1 VISPA
6 PESTALSQALR
17 FWYQPYL
24 TLFRLDNM
32 WEFFAP
38 NIGGASQL
46 RYNIEDDAGESQSFV
61 PTEGLSWFHP
71 SYFWIRSWSEAVTTN
86 FGLYGASGAAALCRK
101 HAALHPIS
109 ITLLEYH
116 EAKIYASGSL
126 ERREPHGPR
135 VFRCEGF
142 ATLQMHNP
150 VTLARC
156 GRTAFTAIDRAWSRF
171 WFQNSATSPL
181 ELARIGIGGA
191 LLVNYSLAAPYLF
204 DFWSD
209 SGWIPREIPL
219 KEVADSWA
227 YSVLFCFTAP
237 WHWIAFHSL
246 FLQCCFAFMVDG
258 GMANVVGQ
266 VDRSGRPDFL
276 RLSQPRDFLR
286 RRPDSCESAVYPV
299 SCADRKSVE
308 PRPGTRRPRGQ
319 AAKPRRRAAPYR
331 SPWACACT
339 RLMQIQMA
347 VVFFYSGASKL
358 KGDDGWNGDAIWLV
372 FTSEEYHN
380 GPFVDFLASHYWLVN
395 AATYGTV
402 LIEIAFPFLIWQRAT
417 RPYLLAAAVLL
428 HLQFAALMGLFYF
441 AFVMIAGHMSFV
453 RPEWLKRLGA
463 AWKRMMGDLTMIYDG
478 NCGFCVRSMAWLLA
492 FDGLRQI
499 AIRNF
504 GTDPSPIVN
513 DAQLEKAL
521 YTVRPGGPPLSG
533 FEAYRYA
540 VLRVPGLWWL
550 IPLFY
555 LPLFSRLLGRP
566 IYDWVA
572 ANRGRLSSK

>member
-61 PTEGLSWFHP
+61 PTEGLIWFHP

-246 FLQCCFAFMVDG
+246 FLQCCFAFMVG
-258 GMANVVGQ
+258 WRTSWVKWIVLVGQ
-266 VDRSGRPDFL
+266 ISYDYRNLAISYGVDRILASLLFILCLAPIGKA
-276 RLSQPRDFLR
+276 LSLDRVR
-286 RRPDSCESAVYPV
+286 AV
-299 SCADRKSVE
+299 R
-308 PRPGTRRPRGQ
+308 
-319 AAKPRRRAAPYR
+319 AAK
-331 SPWACACT
+331 
-339 RLMQIQMA
+339 QQ
-347 VVFFYSGASKL
+347 
-358 KGDDGWNGDAIWLV
+358 N
-372 FTSEEYHN
+372 
-380 GPFVDFLASHYWLVN
+380 
-395 AATYGTV
+395 
-402 LIEIAFPFLIWQRAT
+402 
-417 RPYLLAAAVLL
+417 LAAA
-428 HLQFAALMGLFYF
+428 
-441 AFVMIAGHMSFV
+441 
-453 RPEWLKRLGA
+453 
-463 AWKRMMGDLTMIYDG
+463 
-478 NCGFCVRSMAWLLA
+478 
-492 FDGLRQI
+492 
-499 AIRNF
+499 
-504 GTDPSPIVN
+504 
-513 DAQLEKAL
+513 
-521 YTVRPGGPPLSG
+521 PPLI
-533 FEAYRYA
+533 A
-540 VLRVPGLWWL
+540 V
-550 IPLFY
+550 
-555 LPLFSRLLGRP
+555 
-566 IYDWVA
+566 
-572 ANRGRLSSK
+572 RGPVLARD